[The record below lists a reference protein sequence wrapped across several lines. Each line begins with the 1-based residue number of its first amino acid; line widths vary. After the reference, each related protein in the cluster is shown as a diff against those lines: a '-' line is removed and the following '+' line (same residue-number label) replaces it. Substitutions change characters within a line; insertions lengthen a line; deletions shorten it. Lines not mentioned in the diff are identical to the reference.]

1 LSTRRYAAALWVLTG
16 LFAFRVM
23 AQPAALVFDGLLP
36 SFNSW
41 DGGVMPYPVL
51 LVTQIVILGWLA
63 RTAWRFSTGTI
74 VPRRQMGRAALT
86 FGGVYFAVMFL
97 RLLLGATALSHVR
110 WFASPLPAVFH
121 LVLATYLL
129 LYGYCHVH
137 TVSRNASR

>member
-1 LSTRRYAAALWVLTG
+1 MSTRAHARALWVLTA
-16 LFAFRVM
+16 LFAFRVV
-23 AQPAALVFDGLLP
+23 AQPAALAFDGVLP

-41 DGGVMPYPVL
+41 DGGVLPYPVL
-51 LVTQIVILGWLA
+51 LVTQLMILGWLA
-63 RTAWRFSTGTI
+63 RTAWRVSTGTI
-74 VPRRQMGRAALT
+74 VPRRRIGRAALT

-110 WFASPLPAVFH
+110 WFASPLPAFFH

-137 TVSRNASR
+137 TVSRKAYR

>member
-16 LFAFRVM
+16 LFAFRVV

-36 SFNSW
+36 AFNSW
-41 DGGVMPYPVL
+41 DGGVLPYPVL
-51 LVTQIVILGWLA
+51 LVTQLVILGWLA
-63 RTAWRFSTGTI
+63 RTAWRFTTGKF
-74 VPRRQMGRAALT
+74 VPRRQIGRAALT